1 MSKIDNAILV
11 YKVLDQSEKINK
23 LSLKVLFFSYLV
35 EEKILMHQMAEEMKV
50 TVSAVSLCVRKLE
63 KNGYLKRKQD
73 EGDHRQVQVIIT
85 AKGTALVERLS
96 QTA

>member
-1 MSKIDNAILV
+1 MSAIDNATLV

-35 EEKILMHQMAEEMKV
+35 EEKILMHEVAQEMKV
-50 TVSAVSLCVRKLE
+50 TIAAISLCVGKLE
-63 KNGYLKRKQD
+63 KSGYLKRKRD
-73 EGDHRQVQVIIT
+73 ESDHRQVQVIIT

>member
-11 YKVLDQSEKINK
+11 YKALDQSEKINK

-73 EGDHRQVQVIIT
+73 EGDQRQVQVIIT
-85 AKGTALVERLS
+85 GKGAALVERLS
-96 QTA
+96 QPA